1 MEQVFKKIIKSNA
14 YNLDGVAHCLAALAK
29 REGINDI
36 LKLCVN
42 GIDEWNINVNYLAE
56 YIDKEYSNYKNPVIT
71 NVVYDYVYRY
81 IEVHFNY
88 NCVRYYKNE
97 NTEYYDD
104 SRTSEQGDY
113 IYKKTFIQSYSLDVS
128 YNDYLNFVNKYHP
141 ESLNELK
148 EEV

>member
-1 MEQVFKKIIKSNA
+1 MEKVFKKIIESNA
-14 YNLDGVAHCLAALAK
+14 YNIDGVAHALASLAK
-29 REGINDI
+29 REGTDDI

-42 GIDEWNINVNYLAE
+42 GIDEWNININYLAE

-81 IEVHFNY
+81 IEVSFNY
-88 NCVRYYKNE
+88 SFTRYYKNE
-97 NTEYYDD
+97 KASYYDD
-104 SRTSEQGDY
+104 SKTSEQGDY
-113 IYKKTFIQSYSLDVS
+113 IFKKTFTESNNLSVS
-128 YNDYLNFVNKYHP
+128 YYDYIKFVNKYHP